1 MAETSFNPFA
11 TTIEASGPS
20 TEPQREIWTATRL
33 SDDASLAFNESVSLR
48 LRGPLRLDALRIA
61 LFDVLARHDAL
72 RATFSDDGL
81 SFLVA
86 SAEPVEL
93 QEHDW
98 SALSESEFRA
108 HMDALLR
115 RVVNV
120 PFSLEQ
126 GPLIRFELVRR
137 SDDDHVLV
145 ISAHHIVCDGWSTG
159 VIVTELAALYNEHL
173 GVAAEPLP
181 PAESFVEYAE
191 QQALGSS
198 ADIVADQQY
207 WLKQFSGELP
217 VLELPTDRARPALRT
232 YNAEREDV
240 VLPASLIS
248 AVRKATAREGSSLFA
263 GMLAGF
269 GALLRRLTQQDDIVV
284 GVPVAGQASGHP
296 TLVGHAVNMVPI
308 RMQFAETTSF
318 SDLVRSVRGAM
329 LDAQDHQHLSF
340 GALLQLLPIPRDPS
354 RSPLVSVIFNFD
366 KGVTPAM
373 MPFDGVTAS
382 MHSTPRT
389 FENFELFVNAV
400 DLDGEVTLEVQY
412 NTGLF
417 DRATIQRWCAL
428 YRRLLELVAAE
439 AMKTELRAL
448 PLLSDADR
456 AQIESVQGFRQELP
470 AKPLV
475 HLLVDAQCRA
485 TPDAVAVDFEGKT
498 ITYRELGERA
508 NKLAEHLVAAGVTP
522 GMPVGLCVERS
533 IDMIVAQQAILRA
546 GGAYLPLDPDYPADR
561 LAFMI
566 EDSRMAVVVAQES
579 TRGQIP
585 GGANVVLLDTDAS
598 AIAARSASF
607 RPVEVDPNSPCYII
621 YTSGSTGKPKGVLNP
636 HVATVNLLLSVQKV
650 PGMKQSDRVLA
661 ITTLSFDIAVSELI
675 LPLTVGARIV
685 LASREIATDG
695 VRLKNLI
702 ASAGVTFI
710 DATPATYRLL
720 FAADWAGDPK
730 LTVICT
736 GEAMPK
742 DIAVALVDKVG
753 KVWNGYG
760 PTETT
765 VWSTFYEV
773 TKPVSRILIGKPVA
787 NTQVYV
793 LDALRQPVPFG
804 VRGELY
810 IGGVGVAL
818 GYLHRPDLTEQRF
831 IADPFSDRPG
841 ARMYKTGDVVR
852 LLQSGDLDYLGRN
865 DNQVKLRGFRIELG
879 EIEDALLHHPKV
891 KQAAVIV
898 REDRPGD
905 KRLVGYI
912 TVDGDKVADAEL
924 RAHVKKTLPDYMTP
938 QAFVTMSALPL
949 TPSGK
954 IDRKSLPAPDLN
966 AAGSEDFVAPR
977 TETEKI
983 VAELWGE
990 ALGIGRMSIVDD
1002 FFALGGHSLLA
1013 SQVLARLRRDYGVNL
1028 PFRKIFEA
1036 PTVEQFARLVDEKQK
1051 SEPAAQEQQ
1060 PIPKRPHED
1069 WAPLSVMQERLWLL
1083 EEMEPRQRAVH
1094 NLGVSW
1100 RLRGPLNVP
1109 LLEDALQRF
1118 VDRHAIMRTGV
1129 QVVDG
1134 VPRQA
1139 IAPTVKMALTHV
1151 DMSGLPRAE
1160 QEREILEF
1168 MHNEERVP
1176 FDLAVPPLM
1185 RAWLI
1190 RVGDD
1195 DHVFFSIRHN
1205 LIWDGWSF
1213 DLFIREVAEFYAAK
1227 IADREPQLPAPGL
1240 EYADFAAWQREWNRG
1255 PEMAAQTD
1263 FWRKQ
1268 LANLPEPLELA
1279 TDRPRPPKPT
1289 FEGDRVDVD
1298 IDANEVNALA
1308 TLAREQGS
1316 TLFMVLFSAFS
1327 VVLHR
1332 WSGQSDIIVGT
1343 PMRARTR
1350 PEMEDVIGPFV
1361 NTLGVRVRLRP
1372 DAPFTEMLKEVR
1384 DVTLESFGHQEM
1396 PFELLG
1402 TRPPVIR
1409 ALFSLQDAKARPT
1422 QMANLAVQQMHTPGR
1437 TATNDLMLWTMER
1450 TNGML
1455 LALNYSA
1462 DIFDRETAERFLAQF
1477 HAALRSV
1484 VLDPARRVSA
1494 VDILPASER
1503 AIVTEGA
1510 TDLGGG
1516 ETSTVAADFIK
1527 RLDLGATDA
1536 VAVLGVVDPLL
1547 EKHLNGIGAR
1557 IVPVD
1562 GAIDDE
1568 GLAQTLATQGVTVMI
1583 APESRWRS
1591 LTATGWTGN
1600 PRLTAVVVDAPVAS
1614 ASLEWLRSSV
1624 GRLFTVYSDD
1634 ALGGWL
1640 ALADLTAD
1648 VNGTPIGRPMG
1659 PTRFFVLDSTG
1670 ELAPIGVAG
1679 WLHVGGVSPSGADGV
1694 YGTAAPDFLPN
1705 GAVLYATRDRVRRTI
1720 DGRFELIDADATR
1733 PWLDGHRAHLSEIEQ
1748 KIATHPTV
1756 AESASLVRRD
1766 PSGRIRH
1773 VAFVVWKPGEF
1784 GDVND
1789 LRFDLR
1795 KTLSPWLVPHLV
1807 VELDEMPRLDGAV
1820 DRRSLP
1826 WPFESRKPD
1835 YVPPETD
1842 AERLLAKA
1850 WADALG
1856 LERVSAHDNF
1866 FDLGGYSLL
1875 AFRMIDSLMAERGV
1889 RLNPRVLLLGTLQQA
1904 AAQLETGPVPA
1915 AAPAEERQPQ
1925 QSGGMFSRLRGII
1938 SGSH

>member
-1 MAETSFNPFA
+1 MAENSFNPFV

-33 SDDASLAFNESVSLR
+33 SDEASLAFNESVSLR
-48 LRGPLRLDALRIA
+48 LRGPLRVEALRAA
-61 LFDVLARHDAL
+61 LFDVVARHDAL

-86 SAEPVEL
+86 AAEPVAL

-98 SALSESEFRA
+98 ASFDQANFAA
-108 HMDALLR
+108 HMDALLV
-115 RVVNV
+115 RVVSV

-126 GPLIRFELVRR
+126 GPLLRFELVRR
-137 SDDDHVLV
+137 AADEHILV

-159 VIVTELAALYNEHL
+159 VIVTELATLYNQHL
-173 GVAAEPLP
+173 GNAADPLA
-181 PAESFVEYAE
+181 PADDFVEYAE
-191 QQALGSS
+191 QSALGST

-207 WLKQFSGELP
+207 WLNRFGGELP
-217 VLELPTDRARPALRT
+217 VLELPTDRARPAVRT
-232 YNAEREDV
+232 YDAAREDV

-248 AVRKATAREGSSLFA
+248 AVRKAVAREGSSLFA

-269 GALLRRLTQQDDIVV
+269 GALLQRLTQQDDLVV
-284 GVPVAGQASGHP
+284 GVPVAGQAAGHH
-296 TLVGHAVNMVPI
+296 TLVGHCVNMVPI

-318 SDLVRSVRGAM
+318 SDLVRSVRAAM

-340 GALLQLLPIPRDPS
+340 GSLLQLLPIPRDPS

-373 MPFDGVTAS
+373 MPFEGITAD
-382 MHSTPRT
+382 MQSTPRT

-428 YRRLLELVAAE
+428 YRRLLELVAAQE
-439 AMKTELRAL
+439 MKTELRVL

-456 AQIESVQGFRQELP
+456 EQIDAVQGFAQELP
-470 AKPLV
+470 AQPLV
-475 HLLVDAQCRA
+475 HLLIDAQCRA
-485 TPDAVAVDFEGKT
+485 TPNAVAVEFADKT

-508 NKLAEHLVAAGVTP
+508 NKLAEHLVAAGVKP

-533 IDMIVAQQAILRA
+533 IEMIVAQQAILRA
-546 GGAYLPLDPDYPADR
+546 GGAYLPLDPDYPTDR

-566 EDSRMAVVVAQES
+566 EDSAMPVVVAQES

-585 GGANVVLLDTDAS
+585 DGANVVSIDKDAA
-598 AIAARSASF
+598 AIAARSATF
-607 RPVEVDPNSPCYII
+607 TPVVVDPTSPCYII

-636 HVATVNLLLSVQKV
+636 HIAAVNLLLSVQKV
-650 PGMKQSDRVLA
+650 PGMKQSDHVLA
-661 ITTLSFDIAVSELI
+661 ITTLSFDIAVSELV

-695 VRLKNLI
+695 VRLKELI

-720 FAADWAGDPK
+720 LAADWVGDPK

-742 DIAVALVDKVG
+742 DIAVALVDRVG

-831 IADPFSDRPG
+831 VPDPFSATPG

-852 LLQSGDLDYLGRN
+852 LLSSGDLDYLGRN

-879 EIEDALLHHPKV
+879 EIEDALLHHSKV
-891 KQAAVIV
+891 LQAAVIV

-912 TVDGDKVADAEL
+912 TVNGDKIPDAEL
-924 RAHVKKTLPDYMTP
+924 RAHVKQTLPDYMTP

-954 IDRKSLPAPDLN
+954 IDRKGLPAPEVN
-966 AAGSEDFVAPR
+966 VGGGEDFVAPR
-977 TETEKI
+977 TDAERI
-983 VAELWGE
+983 VGELWGE
-990 ALGIGRMSIVDD
+990 ALGIGRMSVVDD

-1036 PTVEQFARLVDEKQK
+1036 PTIEQFAKLVEEKQAT
-1051 SEPAAQEQQ
+1051 EPAAQEQQ
-1060 PIPKRPHED
+1060 PIPKRPNAD

-1094 NLGVSW
+1094 NLGASW
-1100 RLRGPLNVP
+1100 RLRGPLNVS
-1109 LLEDALQRF
+1109 LLEESLQRF
-1118 VDRHAIMRTGV
+1118 VDRHPIMRTGI

-1139 IAPTVKMALTHV
+1139 IAAHAKMALTHV
-1151 DMSGLPRAE
+1151 DMSGLPRDEMDRAVM
-1160 QEREILEF
+1160 EF

-1176 FDLAVPPLM
+1176 FDIAAPPLM

-1190 RVGDD
+1190 RVADD
-1195 DHVFFSIRHN
+1195 DHIFFSIRHN

-1213 DLFIREVAEFYAAK
+1213 DLFLREVAENYRATVERRDPKLAETP
-1227 IADREPQLPAPGL
+1227 ID
-1240 EYADFAAWQREWNRG
+1240 YADFAAWQRDWNRG
-1255 PEMAAQTD
+1255 PEMATQVD

-1268 LANLPEPLELA
+1268 LHDMPPALDVA
-1279 TDRPRPPKPT
+1279 TDRPRPALPT
-1289 FEGDRVDVD
+1289 FEGDRVDFD
-1298 IDANEVNALA
+1298 ISADEVNAL
-1308 TLAREQGS
+1308 TNLAREQGS
-1316 TLFMVLFSAFS
+1316 TLFMVLLSAFGI
-1327 VVLHR
+1327 VLNR
-1332 WSGQSDIIVGT
+1332 WSDQNDMIVGT

-1350 PEMEDVIGPFV
+1350 PEMENVIGPFV
-1361 NTLGVRVRLRP
+1361 NTLGVRLRLDP
-1372 DAPFTEMLKEVR
+1372 SAPFTNLLTGIR

-1402 TRPPVIR
+1402 SRPPVIR
-1409 ALFSLQDAKARPT
+1409 ALFSLQDARTRPT
-1422 QMANLAVQQMHTPGR
+1422 QMGDIAVTQLHTPGR
-1437 TATNDLMLWTMER
+1437 TATNDFMLWTMER

-1462 DIFDRETAERFLAQF
+1462 DIFDRATAERFLAQF
-1477 HAALRSV
+1477 HAALRSIV
-1484 VLDPARRVSA
+1484 RDPSRRVGEL
-1494 VDILPASER
+1494 DILPASER
-1503 AIVTEGA
+1503 A
-1510 TDLGGG
+1510 
-1516 ETSTVAADFIK
+1516 
-1527 RLDLGATDA
+1527 
-1536 VAVLGVVDPLL
+1536 
-1547 EKHLNGIGAR
+1547 
-1557 IVPVD
+1557 D
-1562 GAIDDE
+1562 GHRRRDGSERGRRFGRRD
-1568 GLAQTLATQGVTVMI
+1568 GF
-1583 APESRWRS
+1583 RS
-1591 LTATGWTGN
+1591 
-1600 PRLTAVVVDAPVAS
+1600 
-1614 ASLEWLRSSV
+1614 
-1624 GRLFTVYSDD
+1624 
-1634 ALGGWL
+1634 
-1640 ALADLTAD
+1640 
-1648 VNGTPIGRPMG
+1648 
-1659 PTRFFVLDSTG
+1659 
-1670 ELAPIGVAG
+1670 
-1679 WLHVGGVSPSGADGV
+1679 
-1694 YGTAAPDFLPN
+1694 
-1705 GAVLYATRDRVRRTI
+1705 ATRDRRFGCSRRA
-1720 DGRFELIDADATR
+1720 RR
-1733 PWLDGHRAHLSEIEQ
+1733 H
-1748 KIATHPTV
+1748 
-1756 AESASLVRRD
+1756 ESAARQAVGGNRR
-1766 PSGRIRH
+1766 
-1773 VAFVVWKPGEF
+1773 A
-1784 GDVND
+1784 
-1789 LRFDLR
+1789 
-1795 KTLSPWLVPHLV
+1795 
-1807 VELDEMPRLDGAV
+1807 
-1820 DRRSLP
+1820 RR
-1826 WPFESRKPD
+1826 
-1835 YVPPETD
+1835 
-1842 AERLLAKA
+1842 ER
-1850 WADALG
+1850 
-1856 LERVSAHDNF
+1856 R
-1866 FDLGGYSLL
+1866 
-1875 AFRMIDSLMAERGV
+1875 
-1889 RLNPRVLLLGTLQQA
+1889 
-1904 AAQLETGPVPA
+1904 
-1915 AAPAEERQPQ
+1915 
-1925 QSGGMFSRLRGII
+1925 
-1938 SGSH
+1938 

>member
-33 SDDASLAFNESVSLR
+33 SDEASLAFNESVSLH
-48 LRGPLRLDALRIA
+48 LRGPLRVDALRIA

-86 SAEPVEL
+86 AAEPVDL
-93 QEHDW
+93 AEHDW
-98 SALSESEFRA
+98 SSLNDADFQA
-108 HMDALLR
+108 HMDALLQ

-120 PFSLEQ
+120 PFSLET

-137 SDDDHVLV
+137 SDDFHILV
-145 ISAHHIVCDGWSTG
+145 ISAHHIICDGWSTG
-159 VIVTELAALYNEHL
+159 VIVTELATLYNEHL
-173 GVAAEPLP
+173 GAAEPLAS
-181 PAESFVEYAE
+181 AETFVEYAE
-191 QQALGSS
+191 QQTLGATTDIS
-198 ADIVADQQY
+198 ADQEY

-217 VLELPTDRARPALRT
+217 VLELPTDRPRPAVRT

-248 AVRKATAREGSSLFA
+248 AVRKSTGKEGSSLFA

-269 GALLRRLTQQDDIVV
+269 GALLQRLTQQDDIVV

-318 SDLVRSVRGAM
+318 SDLVRAVRSSM

-373 MPFDGVTAS
+373 MPFDGVTAT

-428 YRRLLELVAAE
+428 YRRLLELISAE
-439 AMKTELRAL
+439 DMKTELRAL

-456 AQIESVQGFRQELP
+456 AQIGAAQGFAQELP

-475 HLLVDAQCRA
+475 HLLIDAQCKA
-485 TPDAVAVDFEGKT
+485 TPDAVAVEFEGES
-498 ITYRELGERA
+498 ITYGELGERA

-585 GGANVVLLDTDAS
+585 SGANVVVLDKDAA
-598 AIAARSASF
+598 AIAARSANF
-607 RPVEVDPNSPCYII
+607 KPIEVDPNSPCYII

-636 HVATVNLLLSVQKV
+636 HIAAVNLLLSVQKI

-773 TKPVSRILIGKPVA
+773 TKPVTRILIGKPVA

-831 IADPFSDRPG
+831 IPDPFSDRPG

-852 LLQSGDLDYLGRN
+852 LLQNGDLDYLGRN

-905 KRLVGYI
+905 KRLVGKI
-912 TVDGDKVADAEL
+912 TEEGDKEPDAEL

-938 QAFVTMSALPL
+938 QAVVTMPTLPL

-954 IDRKSLPAPDLN
+954 IDRKGLPAPDMN
-966 AAGSEDFVAPR
+966 AAASEDFVAPR

-983 VAELWGE
+983 VAALWGE

-1002 FFALGGHSLLA
+1002 FFSLGGHSLLA

-1036 PTVEQFARLVDEKQK
+1036 PTVEQFARLVEEKQK

-1060 PIPKRPHED
+1060 PIPKRPHAD

-1100 RLRGPLNVP
+1100 RLRGPLNVAV
-1109 LLEDALQRF
+1109 LEEALQRF

-1139 IAPTVKMALTHV
+1139 IAQNVKMALTHV
-1151 DMSGLPRAE
+1151 DMSDVPKAQQDRD
-1160 QEREILEF
+1160 ILEF

-1190 RVGDD
+1190 KVSDD
-1195 DHVFFSIRHN
+1195 ENIFFSIRHN

-1213 DLFIREVAEFYAAK
+1213 DLFIKEVSEFYAAK
-1227 IADREPQLPAPGL
+1227 IENREPKLGAPGL
-1240 EYADFAAWQREWNRG
+1240 EYADFSAWQREWNRG
-1255 PEMAAQTD
+1255 PEMAAQTE

-1268 LANLPEPLELA
+1268 LANMPEPLEVA

-1289 FEGDRVDVD
+1289 LEGDRVDVD
-1298 IDANEVNALA
+1298 ISAAEVNALS

-1316 TLFMVLFSAFS
+1316 TLFMILFSAFS
-1327 VVLHR
+1327 LVLQR
-1332 WSGQSDIIVGT
+1332 WSDQNDIIVGT

-1361 NTLGVRVRLRP
+1361 NTLGIRLKLNP
-1372 DAPFTEMLKEVR
+1372 DAPFTDMLRDVR

-1402 TRPPVIR
+1402 SRPPVIR

-1422 QMANLAVQQMHTPGR
+1422 QMGNLRVLQMHTPGR

-1450 TNGML
+1450 NDGML

-1462 DIFDRETAERFLAQF
+1462 DIFDRVTAERFLAQF
-1477 HAALRSV
+1477 HAALLSV
-1484 VLDPARRVSA
+1484 VRDPSKRVGEI
-1494 VDILPASER
+1494 DILPASER

-1516 ETSTVAADFIK
+1516 DAPTVAADIAK
-1527 RLDLGATDA
+1527 RLEIGAPDVKAA
-1536 VAVLGVVDPLL
+1536 VGNVDPGL
-1547 EKHLNGIGAR
+1547 EKHLANIGAR
-1557 IVPVD
+1557 FVTVD
-1562 GAIDDE
+1562 AGIDDE
-1568 GLAQTLATQGVTVMI
+1568 GLARLLADQGVTIMV

-1591 LTATGWTGN
+1591 LVGAGWTGGQ
-1600 PRLTAVVVDAPVAS
+1600 RFTAVVVDAPVAS
-1614 ASLEWLRSSV
+1614 ANLEWLRSVV
-1624 GRLFTVYSDD
+1624 GRLFTVFSDD

-1640 ALADLTAD
+1640 ALADITAD
-1648 VNGTPIGRPMG
+1648 VNGTQLGRPLG
-1659 PTRFFVLDSTG
+1659 AARFFVLNSAG

-1679 WLHVGGVSPSGADGV
+1679 WLHVGGIAVQNGEGV
-1694 YGTAAPDFLPN
+1694 YGTVKRAFVPGDAKLF
-1705 GAVLYATRDRVRRTI
+1705 ATRDRARRTT
-1720 DGRFELIDADATR
+1720 GGAFGLAEADASR
-1733 PWLDGHRAHLSEIEQ
+1733 PWLDGHRVQLGDVEAR
-1748 KIATHPTV
+1748 IAKHPTV
-1756 AESASLVRRD
+1756 AQAASVVRRD
-1766 PSGRIRH
+1766 PSGRVRH
-1773 VAFVVWKPGEF
+1773 VAYVVWKQGEF

-1789 LRFDLR
+1789 LRFDLK

-1807 VELDEMPRLDGAV
+1807 VEVDEIPRVDGAV
-1820 DRRSLP
+1820 DRHGLP

-1835 YVPPETD
+1835 FVPPTTD
-1842 AERLLAKA
+1842 AEKILAKA

-1875 AFRMIDSLMAERGV
+1875 AFRMIDSLSAERGV

-1904 AAQLETGPVPA
+1904 AAQLETGVV
-1915 AAPAEERQPQ
+1915 APTPSAEEPQPAQ
-1925 QSGGMFSRLRGII
+1925 GGGMFSRLRGII

>member
-1 MAETSFNPFA
+1 MADTSFNPFA

-20 TEPQREIWTATRL
+20 TDPQREIWTATRL
-33 SDDASLAFNESVSLR
+33 SDEASLAFNESVSLR
-48 LRGPLRLDALRIA
+48 LRGQLQIDALRLA

-81 SFLVA
+81 SFLVSA
-86 SAEPVEL
+86 AEPVDL
-93 QEHDW
+93 PEHDW
-98 SALSESEFRA
+98 SSLTEAEYQERLG
-108 HMDALLR
+108 ALLK

-120 PFSLEQ
+120 PFALEQ

-137 SDDDHVLV
+137 ADDDHLLV

-159 VIVTELAALYNEHL
+159 VIITELATLYNQTL
-173 GVAAEPLP
+173 GVTVEPLA
-181 PAESFVEYAE
+181 PAETFVEYAE
-191 QQALGSS
+191 QLVIGEAIDVA
-198 ADIVADQQY
+198 ADRKY
-207 WLKQFSGELP
+207 WLERFSGELP

-232 YNAEREDV
+232 YEAEREDM
-240 VLPASLIS
+240 VLPASLIG

-269 GALLRRLTQQDDIVV
+269 GALLQRLTQQDDIVV
-284 GVPVAGQASGHP
+284 GVPVAGQSVGHP

-340 GALLQLLPIPRDPS
+340 GALLQLLPIARDPS

-412 NTGLF
+412 NTSLF

-428 YRRLLELVAAE
+428 YRRLLELIAAE
-439 AMKTELRAL
+439 DMKTQLRAL

-456 AQIESVQGFRQELP
+456 EQIESVQGFVQELP
-470 AKPLV
+470 EKPLV
-475 HLLVDAQCRA
+475 HLLIDAQCRA
-485 TPDAVAVDFEGKT
+485 NPTAVAVEFDGKT
-498 ITYRELGERA
+498 ITYGELGERA
-508 NKLAEHLVAAGVTP
+508 NKLAEHLVNAGVTP

-533 IDMIVAQQAILRA
+533 IEMIVAQQGILRA
-546 GGAYLPLDPDYPADR
+546 GGAYLPLDPDYPSDR

-566 EDSRMAVVVAQES
+566 EDSAMAVVIAQES

-585 GGANVVLLDTDAS
+585 GGANIVLIDRDAD

-607 RPVEVDPNSPCYII
+607 APVIVDPSSPCYII

-636 HVATVNLLLSVQKV
+636 HIAATNLILSVQKV

-661 ITTLSFDIAVSELI
+661 ITTLSFDIALSELV

-702 ASAGVTFI
+702 ESAGVTFI

-720 FAADWAGDPK
+720 LAAEWKGDPK

-742 DIAVALVDKVG
+742 DIAVALVDRAG

-773 TKPVSRILIGKPVA
+773 TKPVTRILIGKPVA

-793 LDALRQPVPFG
+793 LDAMRQAVPFG

-831 IADPFSDRPG
+831 VPDPFSDRPN
-841 ARMYKTGDVVR
+841 ATMYRTGDVVR

-879 EIEDALLHHPKV
+879 EIEDALLHHESV

-912 TVDGDKVADAEL
+912 SVGADKVPDAEL

-938 QAFVTMSALPL
+938 QAFVTMPTLPL

-954 IDRKSLPAPDLN
+954 IDRKALPAPDMN
-966 AAGSEDFVAPR
+966 AAAGEDFVAPR
-977 TETEKI
+977 TEAEKI
-983 VAELWGE
+983 VSELWGE
-990 ALGIGRMSIVDD
+990 ALGIGRMSMVDD

-1036 PTVEQFARLVDEKQK
+1036 PTIEQFAKLVEEKQAN
-1051 SEPAAQEQQ
+1051 EPAAVEQK
-1060 PIPKRPHED
+1060 PIPKRPNEA

-1100 RLRGPLNVP
+1100 RLKGKINIPA
-1109 LLEDALQRF
+1109 LETSLQSF
-1118 VDRHAIMRTGV
+1118 VDRHAIMRTGI

-1139 IAPTVKMALTHV
+1139 IAPHAKMALTHV
-1151 DMSGLPRAE
+1151 DMSNLSAGELDRTV
-1160 QEREILEF
+1160 LEF

-1176 FDLAVPPLM
+1176 FDISVPPLM

-1190 RVGDD
+1190 RVADD
-1195 DHVFFSIRHN
+1195 DHILFSIRHN
-1205 LIWDGWSF
+1205 IIWDGWSF
-1213 DLFIREVAEFYAAK
+1213 DLFVKELSEVYAAQ
-1227 IADREPQLPAPGL
+1227 IEGREPKLRALGI
-1240 EYADFAAWQREWNRG
+1240 EYADFAAWQREFNRG
-1255 PEMAAQTD
+1255 PEMTAQTE

-1268 LANLPEPLELA
+1268 LAQMPEPLELA
-1279 TDRPRPPKPT
+1279 TDRARPAKPT
-1289 FEGDRVDVD
+1289 FEGDRVDID
-1298 IDANEVNALA
+1298 IDADEVNALT

-1327 VVLHR
+1327 VVLSR
-1332 WSGQSDIIVGT
+1332 WSDQSDLIVGT

-1361 NTLGVRVRLRP
+1361 NTLGIRVRFNPDRP
-1372 DAPFTEMLKEVR
+1372 FSEMLHGVR

-1402 TRPPVIR
+1402 SRPPVIR

-1422 QMANLAVQQMHTPGR
+1422 RMGNLSVLQLHTPGR

-1477 HAALRSV
+1477 HTALRSV
-1484 VLDPARRVSA
+1484 ARDPSRA
-1494 VDILPASER
+1494 VRDLEILPAAER
-1503 AIVTEGA
+1503 AVLTDGVM
-1510 TDLGGG
+1510 DLGGG
-1516 ETSTVAADFIK
+1516 DAINVAADLAK
-1527 RLDLGATDA
+1527 RLDIGATDV
-1536 VAVLGVVDPLL
+1536 VASLGVVDAGL
-1547 EKHLNGIGAR
+1547 ENQLAGIGAR
-1557 IVPVD
+1557 VVSVD
-1562 GAIDDE
+1562 STTDDE
-1568 GLAQTLATQGVTVMI
+1568 ALARTLTDNGVTIMI

-1591 LTATGWTGN
+1591 LIGAGWTGSA
-1600 PRLTAVVVDAPVAS
+1600 RFTAVVVDSPVAS
-1614 ASLEWLRSSV
+1614 ANLEWLRSTV
-1624 GRLFTVYSDD
+1624 GRLFTIYSDD
-1634 ALGGWL
+1634 TLGGWL
-1640 ALADLTAD
+1640 SLADVSAD
-1648 VNGTPIGRPMG
+1648 VDGIPLGRPLG
-1659 PTRFFVLDSTG
+1659 AARFFVLDATG
-1670 ELAPIGVAG
+1670 QLAPIGVTG
-1679 WLHVGGVSPSGADGV
+1679 LLHVGGVKPANADGAYGTVTPEFLPSGV
-1694 YGTAAPDFLPN
+1694 SLF
-1705 GAVLYATRDRVRRTI
+1705 ATRDRVRRTVH
-1720 DGRFELIDADATR
+1720 GSFELIQADADR
-1733 PWLDGHRAHLSEIEQ
+1733 PWLDGHRTGLGDIER
-1748 KIATHPTV
+1748 KIASHPTV
-1756 AESASLVRRD
+1756 AQAASVVRRD
-1766 PSGRIRH
+1766 PAGRVRH
-1773 VAFVVWKPGEF
+1773 VAYVVWRQGEF

-1795 KTLSPWLVPHLV
+1795 KTLSSWLVPHLV
-1807 VELDEMPRLDGAV
+1807 VEVEEMPRVGGHV
-1820 DRRSLP
+1820 DRRGLP

-1835 YVPPETD
+1835 FVPPNTD
-1842 AERLLAKA
+1842 AEKMLAKA

-1875 AFRMIDSLMAERGV
+1875 AFRMIDALAAERGV
-1889 RLNPRVLLLGTLQQA
+1889 RVNPRLLLLGTLEQA
-1904 AAQLETGPVPA
+1904 AAQLEV
-1915 AAPAEERQPQ
+1915 AAPVAAPPTEERQAGE
-1925 QSGGMFSRLRGII
+1925 GGMFSKLRGII
-1938 SGSH
+1938 SGSR